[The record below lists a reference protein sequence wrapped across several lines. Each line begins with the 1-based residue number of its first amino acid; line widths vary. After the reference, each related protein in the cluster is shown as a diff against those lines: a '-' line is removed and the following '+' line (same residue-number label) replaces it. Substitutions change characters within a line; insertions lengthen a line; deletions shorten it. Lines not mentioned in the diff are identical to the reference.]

1 MNDLEPLKQQVSI
14 NGPQKGVTTYK
25 RSRMYALIKRVF
37 DVLISGSALVVLS
50 PIFAIIALLVALTSR
65 GPVFFVHHRI
75 GRYGKPLKIL
85 KFRTM
90 VDNAEAMLV
99 DLPEELKREFASN
112 FKLDKDPRIT
122 KIGAFLRKS
131 SLDEL
136 PQLVNILLGNMSLV
150 GPRPITDIELQ
161 KYGDNKELFLSA
173 MPGLT
178 GYWQAYARNDCTYE
192 RRMEMELYYVNNASL
207 WWDMKI
213 IFATVG
219 AVLRG
224 SGAK

>member
-1 MNDLEPLKQQVSI
+1 MEPLKQQVSI

>member
-1 MNDLEPLKQQVSI
+1 LEPLKQQTTDI
-14 NGPQKGVTTYK
+14 NRVERVAIHRKNRIYE
-25 RSRMYALIKRVF
+25 LIKRVF
-37 DVLISGSALVVLS
+37 DVISSGMALVVLS
-50 PIFAIIALLVALTSR
+50 PIFAIIALLVASTSR
-65 GPVFFVHHRI
+65 GPVFFVHHRV
-75 GRYGKPLKIL
+75 GRYGKELRIF

-90 VDNAEAMLV
+90 VNNAEAMLV
-99 DLPEELKREFASN
+99 DLPVELKEEFATK

-136 PQLVNILLGNMSLV
+136 PQLVNIFLGDMSLV
-150 GPRPITDIELQ
+150 GPRPITDIELE
-161 KYGDNKELFLSA
+161 KYGDNKDLFLSA

-192 RRMEMELYYVNNASL
+192 RRMEMELFYINNASL
-207 WWDMKI
+207 LWDLKI
-213 IFATVG
+213 ILATVV
-219 AVLRG
+219 AVVRG